1 MNQSSANFMPATQRI
16 AFLHA
21 TWHEDIVLNC
31 LDGLKKELIAR
42 GYVASLIDVIPVH
55 GLLMIVR

>member
-1 MNQSSANFMPATQRI
+1 MPATQWI